1 MCKYLE
7 GKPSKVKPS
16 VMSTIVWKF
25 VFNPWLLQLRA
36 GDIHRSPLCPSLSA
50 KAVYVIHYSLL
61 SKTETL
67 WSFSAKNMLP
77 LWVFGNRS
85 I

>member
-7 GKPSKVKPS
+7 GKPREVKPS

-36 GDIHRSPLCPSLSA
+36 GDIHLSPLCPFLSA
-50 KAVYVIHYSLL
+50 KVVYVIHYSLF
-61 SKTETL
+61 SETETM
-67 WSFSAKNMLP
+67 WSFSAKNMLS
-77 LWVFGNRS
+77 LWIFGDIS
-85 I
+85 M